1 MHTRAKL
8 LYGSASIAFAFLV
21 PSQAAAQDAAGNSSQ
36 AATAA
41 SAPAT
46 PPASSGATVAP
57 GDVPTEIVVTA
68 QKRSERLLDVPMSV
82 TATSGTTLTEARIT
96 STGSLQQVSP
106 GLVTVSNGFAFTPAI
121 RGISSSGTSPGD
133 ENNVSL
139 YLDDVYLG
147 ASLAGLFDLKDIE
160 RVEVLKG
167 PQGTLF
173 GRNATGGAIRI
184 VTKAPSFTPAV
195 DVSADYG
202 FDFKQITLGGYTT
215 GPITDSVA
223 ASLNLFYNNG
233 GSYYRGVGPNVG
245 KRYGADQ
252 SFTSR
257 GKLLFKPTSDF
268 NVTVAADYSNRSDNT
283 VFLASPRGGRNV
295 NQTNPAYVAPKPYEY
310 AGSTQPI
317 IKIKGYGASVDANW
331 TPGNYLSV
339 RSITAYRA
347 AKGLFQFDSDRSNI
361 SVSSSALKQ
370 NQYTISQELNL
381 SSPSTDSLTW
391 IAGLYYYHSI
401 ALNPYFRSYS
411 GDAPTG
417 TVIADFRTRVGTESY
432 AGFGEVTWNA
442 TDRLHLTGGGRYNY
456 EKKAFTFNDIVRAAG
471 LRSADVSKAYSS
483 FTYRAVARYDFTH
496 NWNIYFSA
504 SDGFKS
510 GVFNA
515 YALPAI
521 PVKPEQISAL
531 EIGTKGR
538 IAGITLTAAAFRY
551 NYDNI
556 QVQGQTINNGVFVIT
571 LNNAAKAVI
580 KGFEA
585 TASGDLGRNFSF
597 DLGLSALPTANYKD
611 FARAQ
616 VFIPNPAT
624 GGATNT
630 VPYDA
635 SGSRIIRSPKWQFNA
650 RLAYHDVIADGKLL
664 VSANYSYND
673 GFYWQPGNFSPE
685 GSYSVLNMRASWT
698 DPNGRITYSIWVDNL
713 TNSQYSVYT
722 ANNAVSINDTLAKPR
737 QVGVGIAFKF

>member
-1 MHTRAKL
+1 MRARAKL
-8 LYGSASIAFAFLV
+8 YLGSASLALAV
-21 PSQAAAQDAAGNSSQ
+21 SAADRAAAQDAAGTSRQ
-36 AATAA
+36 TIATA
-41 SAPAT
+41 PAQ
-46 PPASSGATVAP
+46 AE
-57 GDVPTEIVVTA
+57 PTAALDDSQKDIVVTA
-68 QKRSERLLDVPMSV
+68 QKRSERLLDVPMSI
-82 TATSGTTLTEARIT
+82 TATSGATLTQVRIT
-96 STGSLQQVSP
+96 STGDLQQVSP
-106 GLVTVSNGFAFTPAI
+106 GLVTVNNGFAFTPAI

-184 VTKAPSFTPAV
+184 VTRAPSFTPGV

-202 FDFKQITLGGYTT
+202 LDFRQITLGGYAT
-215 GPITDSVA
+215 GPISDTVA

-233 GSYYRGVGPNVG
+233 GNYIRGVGPDLG
-245 KRYGADQ
+245 KRYGADK
-252 SFTSR
+252 SFTAR

-268 NVTVAADYSNRSDNT
+268 SVTLAADYSNRADAT

-295 NQTNPAYVAPKPYEY
+295 NQTNPAYVAAGDYEY
-310 AGSTQPI
+310 AGSTQPGSRTI
-317 IKIKGYGASVDANW
+317 SYGASADATW
-331 TPGNYLSV
+331 TPGKYLTV

-347 AKGLFQFDSDRSNI
+347 AEGTYQFDSDRSSV
-361 SVSSSALKQ
+361 SVSSSLLQ
-370 NQYTISQELNL
+370 QRQYTISQELNL
-381 SSPSTDSLTW
+381 SGPSSDRLTW

-401 ALNPYFRSYS
+401 ARNPFFQSYA
-411 GDAPTG
+411 GDVPTG
-417 TVIADFRTRVGTESY
+417 TVIANFRTRVGTESY
-432 AGFGEVTWNA
+432 AGFGEATWNVS
-442 TDRLHLTGGGRYNY
+442 DRLHLTGGGRYNY
-456 EKKAFTFNDIVRAAG
+456 ETKAFTFNDIVRAAG
-471 LRSADVSKAYSS
+471 LRSANASQSWSS
-483 FTYRAVARYDFTH
+483 ATYRAVARFDLAR
-496 NWNIYFSA
+496 NWNVYASA

-510 GVFNA
+510 GVYNA

-521 PVKPEQISAL
+521 PVQPEQIEAL

-551 NYDNI
+551 LYNNI
-556 QVQGQTINNGVFVIT
+556 QVQGQTVNNGVFVVT

-585 TASGDLGRNFSF
+585 SASGDLGKNFSF
-597 DLGLSALPTANYKD
+597 DLGLSALPTANYREFNK
-611 FARAQ
+611 AQ

-624 GGATNT
+624 GGTTNT

-635 SGSRIIRSPKWQFNA
+635 SGSRIIRSPKWQANA
-650 RLAYHDVIADGKLL
+650 RLVYHDMLANGKVL
-664 VSANYSYND
+664 VSVNYAYND
-673 GFYWQPGNFSPE
+673 GFFWQPGNFSPE
-685 GSYSVLNMRASWT
+685 GAYSVVNARASWT
-698 DPNGRITYSIWVDNL
+698 DPNGRLTYSIWVDNL
-713 TNSQYSVYT
+713 TDAVYSVYT

-737 QVGVGIAFKF
+737 QVGVGLALKF